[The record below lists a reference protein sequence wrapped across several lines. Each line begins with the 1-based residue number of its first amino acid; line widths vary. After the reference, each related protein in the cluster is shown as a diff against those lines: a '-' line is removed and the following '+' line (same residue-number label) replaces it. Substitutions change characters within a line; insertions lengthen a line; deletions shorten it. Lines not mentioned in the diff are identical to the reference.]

1 MSAIVFRTPLSHE
14 EQQFYQQKFHQL
26 DSEDLGIVTGEAAKP
41 LLAASGLS
49 SQVLS
54 QIWAIVDIDNKG
66 FLNQNEFSAAMRMIA
81 HLQVFPS
88 QPVSAQLYENPPSR
102 LPMVN
107 DDTTQVSS
115 NNNSMI
121 GSGNTPVPATPMPM
135 PMGSSNSTPIPA
147 ISPNDIS
154 KYSQLY
160 DRSANGTSM
169 LPGDKAKDI
178 FLKARLPNQTLGEI
192 WALCDRDAS
201 GALTKQEFIMAM
213 YLIQL
218 VMANHPSTKPLPD
231 QLAPELWNSLNQI
244 PSSVPSMDQPLSAS
258 STGMSSNNP
267 TPLARQNT
275 LSRVS
280 SGAFS
285 NAANNWHMTPEK
297 KAQFDTIFDALD
309 KNRAGALGSQV
320 LVPFFLSSKLSQETL
335 ASVWDLADIH
345 NNAEFTKLEFA
356 IAMFL
361 IQKKNAGIDLPDV
374 IPNELLHSP
383 ALGLYPGENQQQPQ
397 PQQQQ
402 QQPAQQQYLQQP
414 QPPLPPSR
422 NTKPAMAGTVQPQ
435 HSNNGS
441 LNDLMALNGSFSPQ
455 PTATKPLTHT
465 ESGNSFDS
473 SNIANTMNMKKFNP
487 SSTFGQSII
496 KEEEEKNV
504 AMASHTATMGTN
516 APSTSGMSPAPPQ
529 YLPAAETVS
538 KSVSSPV
545 QRNSTLPK
553 VPNFGSISNAAGSG
567 FNAITG
573 ATGAVLGG
581 AIGAVAGAATGTV
594 SGAVSGANRDLFADP
609 ESSHQLSQATTE
621 MANLSNQVNSLSNQ
635 ASITSDK
642 KSKVQKELARV
653 NEMKA
658 NIESKLAT
666 LRAKYDQDVKETEQL
681 EGQLTQTNRDVDG
694 LNQQLAL
701 VEANYHASE
710 SKLNE
715 LKTQHEESQQKNSQL
730 KEQIANFNT
739 MIATLEAQLNEKKQM
754 VKQEMSVVDVNSKQ
768 LEVNQVTV
776 ANLEKEISGLDQQ
789 VSVYVNKRKELDE
802 YKKTVEEQHAQ
813 LQARYQEI
821 SDKDNELTARQQD
834 LDEHNTQIEEQEKL
848 YHEHV
853 ARLQTMFD
861 ELTDRQKQF
870 EKADNELKA
879 RHYEYA
885 QRLQDLSERQVNLA
899 MGEMPSDAQDII
911 NKHKE
916 NGSSSTA
923 SNLGIGAAIGAAGAA
938 VAAGAAATV
947 NAMTSH
953 KEDDEKTESD
963 VMDRDVPTVH
973 SQSEPDESAEHSA
986 HRSETEAAN
995 LADNFNG
1002 DMNEY
1007 GIPRTQSLTSSVAN
1021 NAPQSVRDDVE
1032 LPETLEEK
1040 DSKSDVE
1047 ATPSASNTDVP
1058 GEWVSAQPADG
1069 TQDTSN
1075 ESAPT
1080 HSESDNSIQNSLEQ
1094 PEQKKK
1100 MTIDEEFP
1108 PIQELNVDESDSSSS
1123 DGEFQDTKEMP
1134 AVNSQQTQSMPQ
1146 SQTYTEAPKDD
1157 FDDAFTE
1164 LEKATEEEPNVS
1176 DYENVGNQGSLEA
1189 FETIDHKD
1197 LDGEMAQNNFTGTA
1211 AQTPPAHQAPQQG
1224 AKNDEWDDIFAG
1236 FGNGVKS
1243 QQMPQPVAQP
1253 ASAQGLQAPPINR
1266 GIATTPKSLAVEELM
1281 GMGFAEGEVVR
1292 ALESNNWDL
1301 EAATNHLLDS
1311 A

>member
-1 MSAIVFRTPLSHE
+1 MSAIVFRTPLSQE
-14 EQQFYQQKFHQL
+14 EQQFYQQKFRQL
-26 DSEDLGIVTGEAAKP
+26 DSEELGIVTGEAAKP
-41 LLAASGLS
+41 VLAASGLS
-49 SQVLS
+49 PQVLS

-81 HLQVFPS
+81 HLQVFPG

-102 LPMVN
+102 LPAVN
-107 DDTTQVSS
+107 ENQQQQQMQA
-115 NNNSMI
+115 NSPMA
-121 GSGNTPVPATPMPM
+121 SGNVM
-135 PMGSSNSTPIPA
+135 IPP

-160 DRSANGTSM
+160 DRSANGATM

-201 GALTKQEFIMAM
+201 GALSKQEFIMAM

-218 VMANHPSTKPLPD
+218 VMGNHPSTKPLPD

-244 PSSVPSMDQPLSAS
+244 PASSATSIDQPLSAS
-258 STGMSSNNP
+258 STGMSSQNNNP
-267 TPLARQNT
+267 APLARQNT

-285 NAANNWHMTPEK
+285 NAANNWHLTPEK

-309 KNRAGALGSQV
+309 KNHAGSLGSQV

-335 ASVWDLADIH
+335 ANVWDLADIH
-345 NNAEFTKLEFA
+345 NNAEFTKMEFA

-383 ALGLYPGENQQQPQ
+383 ALGLYPGESQQQPQ
-397 PQQQQ
+397 MQQQ
-402 QQPAQQQYLQQP
+402 A

-422 NTKPAMAGTVQPQ
+422 NTKPQMAGTVQPQ

-455 PTATKPLTHT
+455 PTPAKPLTHT
-465 ESGNSFDS
+465 GSGNSFDN
-473 SNIANTMNMKKFNP
+473 SNIANTMNLKKFNP

-516 APSTSGMSPAPPQ
+516 ASSATGMAPAQPPAPS
-529 YLPAAETVS
+529 AEPVA

-545 QRNSTLPK
+545 HRNSTLPK
-553 VPNFGSISNAAGSG
+553 VPNFGSIGTAAGSG
-567 FNAITG
+567 INAVAG

-594 SGAVSGANRDLFADP
+594 SGAISGANRDLFADP
-609 ESSHQLSQATTE
+609 ESSQQLSQATTE

-681 EGQLTQTNRDVDG
+681 EGQLTQTNKEVDG

-715 LKTQHEESQQKNSQL
+715 LRTQHDEAQQKNTQL
-730 KEQIANFNT
+730 KEQISNFNT
-739 MIATLEAQLNEKKQM
+739 MIATLEAQLNEKKQV
-754 VKQEMSVVDVNSKQ
+754 VKQELSVVDVNSKQ

-802 YKKTVEEQHAQ
+802 YKKTVEDQHSQ

-821 SDKDNELTARQQD
+821 SDKNNELTARQQE
-834 LDEHNTQIEEQEKL
+834 LDDHNKQIEEQEKL

-853 ARLQTMFD
+853 AKLQTMFD
-861 ELTDRQKQF
+861 ELTSRQKQF
-870 EKADNELKA
+870 EKADNDLKT
-879 RHYEYA
+879 RHFEYA

-911 NKHKE
+911 QKHKE
-916 NGSSSTA
+916 ATGNSNS

-947 NAMTSH
+947 HAMTSQ

-963 VMDRDVPTVH
+963 VMDRDVPTMH
-973 SQSEPDESAEHSA
+973 SQSEPDESAENA
-986 HRSETEAAN
+986 ARRSEAEATN

-1002 DMNEY
+1002 DLNEY

-1040 DSKSDVE
+1040 DSKSDAE
-1047 ATPSASNTDVP
+1047 ATPSVPNTHVP
-1058 GEWVSAQPADG
+1058 GEWGSTPAVDDQTLDNG
-1069 TQDTSN
+1069 NDSTQN
-1075 ESAPT
+1075 
-1080 HSESDNSIQNSLEQ
+1080 HSESDSSIQKSMEQ
-1094 PEQKKK
+1094 QDQKKK

-1108 PIQELNVDESDSSSS
+1108 PIQELNVDESDSSS
-1123 DGEFQDTKEMP
+1123 DGEFEDSKELP
-1134 AVNSQQTQSMPQ
+1134 AQNTQPQQMQQEPSQHMQ
-1146 SQTYTEAPKDD
+1146 SQAPKDD
-1157 FDDAFTE
+1157 FDDAFNE
-1164 LEKATEEEPNVS
+1164 LEKATEEEPNLS

-1197 LDGEMAQNNFTGTA
+1197 LDGEMQQNNFTGAPT
-1211 AQTPPAHQAPQQG
+1211 QQQPQQQQQQQAP
-1224 AKNDEWDDIFAG
+1224 KNDEWDEIFAG
-1236 FGNGVKS
+1236 FGNGVKP
-1243 QQMPQPVAQP
+1243 QMAQP
-1253 ASAQGLQAPPINR
+1253 TAQQPAAQGLQAPPINR

-1281 GMGFAEGEVVR
+1281 GMGFAEDEVVK